1 MKKFW
6 KILGLSA
13 LAVGLTPYKV
23 EKNEET
29 GENSYQALLWRITS
43 TPGDEETKREIGI
56 NLGEGTLT
64 SKLMNA
70 AGKTEEPHLFSD
82 ELCVEYTGGEAGV
95 SEAAE
100 EAAEA
105 AAEAAEEAVEA
116 AAEAAE
122 EAVEAAAEAA
132 EEAAEAAVEATE
144 EAAEAAAEAAEEAAE
159 AAAEAAEEAAEEPK
173 AE

>member
-6 KILGLSA
+6 KILGLGA

-29 GENSYQALLWRITS
+29 GEKSYQALLWRITS
-43 TPGDEETKREIGI
+43 APAGEDKKIDIGI

-70 AGKTEEPHLFSD
+70 AERKDEPHLFSD
-82 ELCVEYTGGEAGV
+82 ELCAEYAGG
-95 SEAAE
+95 
-100 EAAEA
+100 
-105 AAEAAEEAVEA
+105 EAVEA
-116 AAEAAE
+116 AEAEEPEAPAEAEAPAAPEESAMPEEPAE
-122 EAVEAAAEAA
+122 P
-132 EEAAEAAVEATE
+132 
-144 EAAEAAAEAAEEAAE
+144 
-159 AAAEAAEEAAEEPK
+159 EEPK

>member
-6 KILGLSA
+6 KILGLGA

-29 GENSYQALLWRITS
+29 GEKSYQALLWKGTVG
-43 TPGDEETKREIGI
+43 PGSENDKKNIDIDLGI

-64 SKLMNA
+64 SKLMGGA
-70 AGKTEEPHLFSD
+70 KKAEEPHLFSD
-82 ELCVEYTGGEAGV
+82 ELCVEYTGGE
-95 SEAAE
+95 SEAVEAAEDVVE

-105 AAEAAEEAVEA
+105 VEAAEEEV
-116 AAEAAE
+116 
-122 EAVEAAAEAA
+122 
-132 EEAAEAAVEATE
+132 AAVTE
-144 EAAEAAAEAAEEAAE
+144 EAAEAVEAEETPGAPE
-159 AAAEAAEEAAEEPK
+159 TEEPK

>member
-64 SKLMNA
+64 STLMNA

-82 ELCVEYTGGEAGV
+82 ELCVEYTGGINTVEETAEKV
-95 SEAAE
+95 VETVEKTVEETVEAAE
-100 EAAEA
+100 ETAEA
-105 AAEAAEEAVEA
+105 VEEAAKEAVEAVEEAVEPEKP
-116 AAEAAE
+116 AE
-122 EAVEAAAEAA
+122 
-132 EEAAEAAVEATE
+132 
-144 EAAEAAAEAAEEAAE
+144 
-159 AAAEAAEEAAEEPK
+159 EEPK

>member
-6 KILGLSA
+6 KILGLGA

-29 GENSYQALLWRITS
+29 GESSYQALLWRISS
-43 TPGDEETKREIGI
+43 TPGEGENKRAIDI

-64 SKLMNA
+64 SKLLSA
-70 AGKTEEPHLFSD
+70 VEKAEEPHLFSD
-82 ELCVEYTGGEAGV
+82 ELCVEYNGGEAGV
-95 SEAAE
+95 AEAVE

-105 AAEAAEEAVEA
+105 AAEAVEETAEAVEEAV
-116 AAEAAE
+116 
-122 EAVEAAAEAA
+122 
-132 EEAAEAAVEATE
+132 E
-144 EAAEAAAEAAEEAAE
+144 EAAEAAAEAVEETVE
-159 AAAEAAEEAAEEPK
+159 AVEEAEEPK

>member
-6 KILGLSA
+6 KILGLGA

-29 GENSYQALLWRITS
+29 GESSYQALLWRITS
-43 TPGDEETKREIGI
+43 TPGDGETKREIGI

-82 ELCVEYTGGEAGV
+82 ELCVEYTGGANV
-95 SEAAE
+95 VE
-100 EAAEA
+100 ETAKKV
-105 AAEAAEEAVEA
+105 VET
-116 AAEAAE
+116 
-122 EAVEAAAEAA
+122 VE
-132 EEAAEAAVEATE
+132 
-144 EAAEAAAEAAEEAAE
+144 
-159 AAAEAAEEAAEEPK
+159 
-173 AE
+173 

>member
-6 KILGLSA
+6 KLLGVTA

-23 EKNEET
+23 EKDPET
-29 GENSYQALLWRITS
+29 GENSYQALLYRLTS
-43 TPGDEETKREIGI
+43 APGQGEDKWDIGI

-82 ELCVEYTGGEAGV
+82 ELCVEYTGGANVVEKTAKKVVETVEEAV
-95 SEAAE
+95 EETVKAADEVVE

-105 AAEAAEEAVEA
+105 VEEAVEPEEP
-116 AAEAAE
+116 AE
-122 EAVEAAAEAA
+122 
-132 EEAAEAAVEATE
+132 
-144 EAAEAAAEAAEEAAE
+144 
-159 AAAEAAEEAAEEPK
+159 EEPK

>member
-6 KILGLSA
+6 KILGLGA
-13 LAVGLTPYKV
+13 LIAGLTPYKV

-43 TPGDEETKREIGI
+43 APGDEETKREIGI

-64 SKLMNA
+64 SKLRNA

-82 ELCVEYTGGEAGV
+82 ELCVEYTGGTDATVESAEKAAETVEKAVEETVETVKDAVEETVETVKDTAEETAEAV
-95 SEAAE
+95 EEAAEESVEAAE
-100 EAAEA
+100 EAAA
-105 AAEAAEEAVEA
+105 PEEP
-116 AAEAAE
+116 
-122 EAVEAAAEAA
+122 
-132 EEAAEAAVEATE
+132 
-144 EAAEAAAEAAEEAAE
+144 
-159 AAAEAAEEAAEEPK
+159 AEEAAEEPK

>member
-6 KILGLSA
+6 KILGLGA

-29 GENSYQALLWRITS
+29 GEKSYQALLWRITS
-43 TPGDEETKREIGI
+43 APAGEDKKIDIGI

-70 AGKTEEPHLFSD
+70 AERKDEPHLFSD
-82 ELCVEYTGGEAGV
+82 ELCVEYAGG
-95 SEAAE
+95 
-100 EAAEA
+100 
-105 AAEAAEEAVEA
+105 EAVEA
-116 AAEAAE
+116 AEAEEPEAPAEAEAPAAPEDPAMPEEPAE
-122 EAVEAAAEAA
+122 P
-132 EEAAEAAVEATE
+132 
-144 EAAEAAAEAAEEAAE
+144 
-159 AAAEAAEEAAEEPK
+159 EEPK

>member
-6 KILGLSA
+6 KILGLGA

-43 TPGDEETKREIGI
+43 MPGEDGEKRAIGI
-56 NLGEGTLT
+56 SLGEGTLT
-64 SKLMNA
+64 SKLMEA
-70 AGKTEEPHLFSD
+70 VEKKEEPHLFSD
-82 ELCVEYTGGEAGV
+82 ELSVEYAAPTADGV
-95 SEAAE
+95 RAAVEEVKE

-105 AAEAAEEAVEA
+105 VEEAAGKIGEAAEE
-116 AAEAAE
+116 
-122 EAVEAAAEAA
+122 
-132 EEAAEAAVEATE
+132 
-144 EAAEAAAEAAEEAAE
+144 
-159 AAAEAAEEAAEEPK
+159 AAEAAEEAAEEISEPK

>member
-6 KILGLSA
+6 KILGLGA

-29 GENSYQALLWRITS
+29 GEKSYQALLWRITS
-43 TPGDEETKREIGI
+43 VPAGEDKKIDIGI

-70 AGKTEEPHLFSD
+70 AERKDEPHLFSD
-82 ELCVEYTGGEAGV
+82 ELCVEYAGG
-95 SEAAE
+95 
-100 EAAEA
+100 
-105 AAEAAEEAVEA
+105 EAVEA
-116 AAEAAE
+116 AGAEEPEAPAEAEAPAAPEESAMPEEPAE
-122 EAVEAAAEAA
+122 P
-132 EEAAEAAVEATE
+132 
-144 EAAEAAAEAAEEAAE
+144 
-159 AAAEAAEEAAEEPK
+159 EEPK

>member
-6 KILGLSA
+6 KILGLGA
-13 LAVGLTPYKV
+13 LAVGLTPFKV

-29 GENSYQALLWRITS
+29 GGNSYQALLWRITS
-43 TPGDEETKREIGI
+43 TPGDGETKREIGI

-64 SKLMNA
+64 SKLMTA

-82 ELCVEYTGGEAGV
+82 ELCVEYTRGINTVEETAEKVVETVEKAVEETVEAA
-95 SEAAE
+95 EETAE

-105 AAEAAEEAVEA
+105 VEEAAKEAVEA
-116 AAEAAE
+116 VEEVIEPEKPAE
-122 EAVEAAAEAA
+122 
-132 EEAAEAAVEATE
+132 
-144 EAAEAAAEAAEEAAE
+144 
-159 AAAEAAEEAAEEPK
+159 EEPK